1 MSSEYNEEDYKR
13 EDSITCDKTTKF
25 KFSDLVPKD
34 FMISKEQAETLYNWG
49 LSSDNRYSHSK
60 RTNDHYSDIEF
71 KKDVSI
77 GKEDGYQ
84 IVLNKDGKFIAKKGN
99 EELRVVPLRVVP
111 LLQPVIRD
119 GQPVF
124 TKMWWGKDA
133 PIDIIESKRC
143 CGFPISEDPYD
154 VKVKKCIVK
163 GGRNKKTMKNKKRN
177 YKDSRKY

>member
-1 MSSEYNEEDYKR
+1 MSYEDNEEDFTR
-13 EDSITCDKTTKF
+13 EDTINCDKTSKF

-34 FMISKEQAETLYNWG
+34 FIISEKQADTLYNWG

-77 GKEDGYQ
+77 GKENGYE
-84 IVLNKDGKFIAKKGN
+84 IVLNKDGKFMAKKGN
-99 EELRVVPLRVVP
+99 EELRVVPL
-111 LLQPVIRD
+111 LQPVIRD
-119 GQPVF
+119 DQPVF

-133 PIDIIESKRC
+133 PTDIIESKRC

-154 VKVKKCIVK
+154 VKEKKCIVK